1 MKNPIHSLLYIVI
14 LIGGDELVFLGDLAR
29 QFLLFSKAFFGL
41 ITAVVMPVSAI
52 LGDGGF

>member
-29 QFLLFSKAFFGL
+29 QFLLFSKAFLGL
-41 ITAVVMPVSAI
+41 IAAVIMPVSAI
-52 LGDGGF
+52 LGDGSF